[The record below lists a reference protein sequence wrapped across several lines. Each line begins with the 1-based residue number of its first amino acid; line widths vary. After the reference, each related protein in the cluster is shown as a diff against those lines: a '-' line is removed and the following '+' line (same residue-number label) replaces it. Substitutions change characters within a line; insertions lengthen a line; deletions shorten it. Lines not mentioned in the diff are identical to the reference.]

1 MAARRKSSIVPRKQ
15 PRQSRS
21 QNLVDAILQA
31 AIRVLTREG
40 ARRFTTIRV
49 AEQAGISIGSLYQY
63 FPNKEAILFKLQ
75 TVEWSATGRL
85 LEVIMADAAMA
96 PPERLRKLVRVFFES
111 EREEAP
117 FRVALADAAPMY
129 RDAPEAIQHKG
140 EHSKQFL
147 AFVAEALPNA
157 DKQQRAFCADLIMTT
172 VGAIGEKIS
181 EQERSAGN
189 IERFA
194 AAVGD
199 MLCAYLENI
208 NRAARR

>member
-1 MAARRKSSIVPRKQ
+1 MAARRKPSIAPRKH

-21 QNLVDAILQA
+21 QTLVDAILQA

-49 AEQAGISIGSLYQY
+49 ADEAGISVGSLYQY

-75 TVEWSATGRL
+75 TDEWSATGRL
-85 LEVIMADAAMA
+85 LEAIMADTKMPAL
-96 PPERLRKLVRVFFES
+96 ERLKKLVRVFFES
-111 EREEAP
+111 ECEEAP

-129 RDAPEAIQHKG
+129 RDAPESVQHRN
-140 EHSKQFL
+140 ERTKQFL
-147 AFVAEALPNA
+147 AFVAEILPNA
-157 DKQQRAFCADLIMTT
+157 DKQQRVFCADLVKTT
-172 VGAIGEKIS
+172 IAAVGKQIS
-181 EQERSAGN
+181 EQERPAAN

-194 AAVGD
+194 TAVGE
-199 MLCAYLENI
+199 MLCGYLEDI